1 MSIVFSIIIFGILVF
16 VHEFGHFVTAKVND
30 VRVDEFAL
38 GMGPKLF
45 GLKKGDTEYTLRI
58 LPLGGYVRMAGM
70 EPPLDDPRGFNTKT
84 VLQRMAIIFAGPMM
98 NFVTALILFILVF
111 MIVGTPS
118 NANIIG
124 QVMPGKPAAQAGL
137 MAGDRIVKIDSTAV
151 SNWQEVV
158 EAIHKSPGREV
169 AITFQRDHLLKKIK
183 VVPEKDQG
191 SGMGLIGILQSSQRQ
206 GVLNSVVLG
215 LENTYGFTKTLLVNL
230 GQMITGAIAP
240 EVAGPVGVVQIVG
253 EVTRF
258 GWASLLTL
266 AGYLSI
272 NLGLIN
278 LFPIPALDGSRLA
291 FLGFEALRGRPL
303 DPAKENVIH
312 LVGFALLMLLMVFIT
327 YQDILR
333 LFKAG
338 Q

>member
-84 VLQRMAIIFAGPMM
+84 VLQRMAIIFAGPLM
-98 NFVTALILFILVF
+98 NFITALILFILVF
-111 MIVGTPS
+111 MSVGTPS

-137 MAGDRIVKIDSTAV
+137 MAGDRIVKIDGTAV
-151 SNWQEVV
+151 SSWQEVV
-158 EAIHKSPGREV
+158 NVIHKNPSREV
-169 AITFQRDHLLKKIK
+169 AITFQRDHLLKNVK
-183 VVPEKDQG
+183 VVPEKDQS

-206 GVLNSVVLG
+206 GVFSSIVLG